1 MYIKLLI
8 LSVVLL
14 AVAVA
19 GIAIKMFVKK
29 GGEFKKQC
37 ASIEP
42 QTGNRIG
49 CTCEGSPSDGSCKNE
64 NEKKKISPVLAQIK
78 ELQAE

>member
-1 MYIKLLI
+1 M
-8 LSVVLL
+8 LL

-37 ASIEP
+37 ASINP

-49 CTCEGSPSDGSCKNE
+49 CTCEGAPSDGSCKNE
-64 NEKKKISPVLAQIK
+64 IEKKTISPVLAQLE

>member
-1 MYIKLLI
+1 MYIKILI

-14 AVAVA
+14 AIAVA

-37 ASIEP
+37 SSIDP
-42 QTGNRIG
+42 QTGNRMG
-49 CTCEGSPSDGSCKNE
+49 CTCEGAPSDGSCKND
-64 NEKKKISPVLAQIK
+64 NEKKTISPVLAQIK
-78 ELQAE
+78 ELQVE